1 MKCIEDCGYKSKPDN
16 LDVLKSHLEECL
28 RSGASR
34 RLKKD
39 PVIIWKDG
47 EFTVA
52 EKATKK
58 DRVFNVEL
66 VKKEPIQLTDDMI
79 KKPSDYITEPTGV
92 NQESLTAAKRKK
104 KPATKK
110 ADLSNK
116 D

>member
-1 MKCIEDCGYKSKPDN
+1 MKCIEDCGYRAKPDN
-16 LDVLKSHLEECL
+16 LDILKSHLEECL

-34 RLKKD
+34 GLKKD

-58 DRVFNVEL
+58 DRVFDVQL
-66 VKKEPIQLTDDMI
+66 TKKEPVKLTEDLI
-79 KKPSDYITEPTGV
+79 KKPSDYITEPTAV
-92 NQESLTAAKRKK
+92 NQESLKSKRRS
-104 KPATKK
+104 KPKNIS
-110 ADLSNK
+110 D

>member
-1 MKCIEDCGYKSKPDN
+1 MKCLEDCGYRAKPDN
-16 LDVLKSHLEECL
+16 LDILKAHLEECL

-39 PVIIWKDG
+39 PLIIWKDG

-58 DRVFNVEL
+58 DRVFDVQL
-66 VKKEPIQLTDDMI
+66 IKKEPIKLTEDMI
-79 KKPSDYITEPTGV
+79 KTPSDYITEPTDV
-92 NQESLTAAKRKK
+92 NQESLSSAKKTR

-110 ADLSNK
+110 AKPLED
-116 D
+116 